1 LNVAGACNRLLLA
14 PLVAVSICA
23 MSAGAQPSGG
33 AYRIERGV
41 IAGGGGSLSGG
52 TFQLRG
58 TFGQSTTAPL
68 TGSGYGFYGGFW
80 PPNFL
85 GDRIY
90 ADAFDH

>member
-1 LNVAGACNRLLLA
+1 MLADARKRLLLA
-14 PLVAVSICA
+14 LRVAGSICA
-23 MSAGAQPSGG
+23 MSAGAQSSGG
-33 AYRIERGV
+33 EYRIERSV
-41 IAGGGGSLSGG
+41 IASGGGALSGG

-80 PPNFL
+80 QHNIP
-85 GDRIY
+85 GDRIF